1 MAFSCAPGLLYSQT
15 GGEEAIDAGVTMM
28 ITIALSGE
36 AGASEK
42 FVMRYRKLIK
52 ALEQSDQDKAVKQFS
67 NMQKSPRNLYEEAY
81 YQRLKFQYLEKFD
94 GSQNAKYAAL
104 GQRDASPD
112 RKNRIARILEQIEN
126 LRISDATFKVRG
138 QFGKATQSN
147 DALLKN
153 TFSFSSIEGDI
164 AELRLHC
171 DKGRVGFAY
180 KPDTGYAVNEK
191 WSDCTLIMI
200 GTPTPLRKEPNTCH
214 SKAMLKSTGI
224 DAPLNRKCSPNS
236 CNVPT

>member
-1 MAFSCAPGLLYSQT
+1 MIKPNLLLGAVMTFSCAPGLLYSQT
-15 GGEEAIDAGVTMM
+15 GGEEAIDAGVTM
-28 ITIALSGE
+28 ITFALSGE

-42 FVMRYRKLIK
+42 FVKRYRKLIK

-81 YQRLKFQYLEKFD
+81 YQILKFQYLEKFD

-112 RKNRIARILEQIEN
+112 RKNRMARILEQIEN
-126 LRISDATFKVRG
+126 LCLSDATFKVRG
-138 QFGKATQSN
+138 QFGKATQSTH
-147 DALLKN
+147 ALLKN

-171 DKGRVGFAY
+171 DKGRGGFAY
-180 KPDTGYAVNEK
+180 KPDTGYAINEK

-200 GTPTPLRKEPNTCH
+200 ETPGTKHTIEEG
-214 SKAMLKSTGI
+214 A
-224 DAPLNRKCSPNS
+224 
-236 CNVPT
+236 